1 MTVSVSSYAWRVPK
15 LWNDTIEEHRRTVH
29 GAILEAT
36 ASLVAQ
42 HGLTAVTMSQIAQAT
57 GIGRAT
63 LYKYFPDV
71 EAIMMAWHERQV
83 AGHLHQLAAIG
94 EQGDDP
100 GQRLRA
106 VLRAYAV
113 IQHDHRGHRLGALL
127 HQGEHMV
134 AARRHLRDF
143 VAGLIADAAA
153 TGQARGDIAPGEL
166 ADFSLHALG
175 AAGGL
180 PDEAAVD
187 RLVALTLAGL
197 LPPG

>member
-1 MTVSVSSYAWRVPK
+1 MTVSVISYACRVPK
-15 LWNDTIEEHRRTVH
+15 LWNDTIEEHRRAVH
-29 GAILEAT
+29 VAILDAT
-36 ASLVAQ
+36 ASLVAR

-83 AGHLHQLAAIG
+83 AGHLHQLAAIRG
-94 EQGDDP
+94 PGDDP
-100 GQRLRA
+100 GQRLHA

-113 IQHDHRGHRLGALL
+113 IQHEHRGHELGTLL
-127 HQGEHMV
+127 HRGEHMV

-143 VAGLIADAAA
+143 VAGLITDAAA
-153 TGQARGDIAPGEL
+153 AGRVRGDIAPGEL
-166 ADFSLHALG
+166 ADFCLHALG

-197 LPPG
+197 QPPG